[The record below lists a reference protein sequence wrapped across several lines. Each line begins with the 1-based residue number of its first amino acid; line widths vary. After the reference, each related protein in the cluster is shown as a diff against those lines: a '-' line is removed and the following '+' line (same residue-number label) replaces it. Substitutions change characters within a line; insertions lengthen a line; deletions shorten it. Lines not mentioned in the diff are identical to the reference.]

1 MASSADRPA
10 DQGSEDLRFPE
21 PSELDAA
28 ASAAVSAFE
37 AAGDLDAL
45 ALAKTAHLG
54 DRSPIALARRAL
66 GSLPKDQRSS
76 AGKAVNEVRGRV
88 SAALD
93 ARTAQLE
100 AERDAAVLVAESV
113 DVTLPSRR
121 RPLGARHPI
130 TVISEQVA
138 DVFVAMGWEIAEGP
152 EVETEHHNFDALNFL
167 PDHPALSLI
176 HI

>member
-66 GSLPKDQRSS
+66 G
-76 AGKAVNEVRGRV
+76 
-88 SAALD
+88 
-93 ARTAQLE
+93 
-100 AERDAAVLVAESV
+100 
-113 DVTLPSRR
+113 
-121 RPLGARHPI
+121 
-130 TVISEQVA
+130 
-138 DVFVAMGWEIAEGP
+138 
-152 EVETEHHNFDALNFL
+152 
-167 PDHPALSLI
+167 LSLI